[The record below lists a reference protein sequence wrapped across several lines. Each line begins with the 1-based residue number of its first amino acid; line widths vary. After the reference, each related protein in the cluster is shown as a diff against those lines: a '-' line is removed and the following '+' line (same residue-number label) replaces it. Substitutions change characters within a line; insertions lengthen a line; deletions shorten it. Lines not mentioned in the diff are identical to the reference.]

1 MAAFLKWLLR
11 IESTVAALAYVIVA
25 SLLLGEIVA
34 REIFATTIWGSQRM
48 AIYAAIYAGFLGLCL
63 ATAANAHLRPQFA
76 DNWWPKRWS
85 GSLNRVGDLISAG
98 LFIWLFFV
106 GLEYI
111 VASYEANETA
121 PVIRWKLWWIQSVI
135 IYAFL
140 SSAVRHL
147 VFAARP
153 DLKPI
158 PDITEAA

>member
-11 IESTVAALAYVIVA
+11 IESTVAAAAYLIVA

-34 REIFATTIWGSQRM
+34 REIFSTTIWGSQRM

-63 ATAANAHLRPQFA
+63 ATAANGHLRPQFA
-76 DNWWPKRWS
+76 DKWWPSRWS
-85 GSLNRVGDLISAG
+85 GNLSRIGDVISAG
-98 LFIWLFFV
+98 LFIWLGVV
-106 GLEYI
+106 GMEYI

-135 IYAFL
+135 IYSFF
-140 SSAVRHL
+140 SSAVRHII
-147 VFAARP
+147 FAAKP
-153 DLKPI
+153 DLKPT